1 VGQGGPMG
9 SSGGRSEGDE
19 RRRGA
24 VKEKETM
31 NKYLQRHVGK
41 EEQRRRPPWPRRR
54 GTMVP
59 RRWD

>member
-1 VGQGGPMG
+1 MG

-31 NKYLQRHVGK
+31 NKYLQ
-41 EEQRRRPPWPRRR
+41 
-54 GTMVP
+54 
-59 RRWD
+59 

>member
-1 VGQGGPMG
+1 MG

-41 EEQRRRPPWPRRR
+41 EEQRRRSPWPRRR